1 MLFRCLLL
9 STVFFIFPQAALAKS
24 DFCNGFERGFKA
36 EAGSR
41 SFVPFCPFMS
51 FTNQR
56 PKSDY
61 EFGFL
66 KGVEKAKENNNQS
79 SVVSPPVVSNLQNDC
94 SCSKAAKMAIFRE
107 MSKGSLLS
115 KTPAQRRK
123 EEELAELRRQ
133 AEIEALNAQ
142 IRQSKGI
149 GTPVRAKLTPTLA
162 KQNTAQQAVVKE
174 KIDKVGSLIA
184 KLASGGSQETRQKNY
199 DAVVAAQTDLLKTY
213 SSFYSDWMEPKYYR

>member
-1 MLFRCLLL
+1 MYFKWL
-9 STVFFIFPQAALAKS
+9 FFIAVFLSFSQAALAES
-24 DFCNGFERGFKA
+24 DFCKGFERGFKA
-36 EAGSR
+36 AAPYK
-41 SFVPFCPFMS
+41 VTPVCPVMPVKS
-51 FTNQR
+51 SR

-66 KGVEKAKENNNQS
+66 KGSEKAWEDENL
-79 SVVSPPVVSNLQNDC
+79 VASPTVGNSLKNDC
-94 SCSKAAKMAIFRE
+94 NCAKRESLAAFNKVMNR
-107 MSKGSLLS
+107 
-115 KTPAQRRK
+115 KTVEQVRQ
-123 EEELAELRRQ
+123 EEELVKLRQQ

-174 KIDKVGSLIA
+174 KIDTVGSLMA

-213 SSFYSDWMEPKYYR
+213 SRFYSDWMEPKYYR